1 VIKTVEAKRVVKEQP
16 VKTSK
21 NQIKDNTKSSTPVA
35 LKKESSNNNTQ
46 PINTINNSANPNRA
60 LSFLKNVDN
69 GRLYNVIRAIIAK
82 QSANQN
88 VKKYGNYV
96 IRLFNLPKVQLPNK
110 TITVTY
116 GNDSATVN
124 EEYFVKTLDEVAI
137 LMADFLTEYAFN
149 DNAKRYSSVLVSMH
163 NSFSL
168 MREDFVALA
177 NAQKDPTVKGELEKF
192 VNVVDAYLKSWD
204 EFMSEY
210 PDPDKLKEEVVKMAD
225 ATTTQ
230 TGGQA
235 GSIFSNLLDAVY
247 GILGSIVDA
256 LKNYATE
263 IAEVLVAGML
273 GYSVIR
279 YGRQMING
287 LVNMVSTLF

>member
-1 VIKTVEAKRVVKEQP
+1 MIKTVEAKRVVKEQP

-225 ATTTQ
+225 ATATQ